1 MSVFTLAI
9 SCLTTFNLPW
19 FLDLTF
25 QVPMQHC
32 SLQHR
37 NLLPSPVT
45 STTGCCFCLGSIS
58 SFFMELFLHWSPEA
72 YWAPTDLESSSFS
85 VLSFCLFILFT
96 GFSRQEYRSGLP
108 FPSPVDNISSELSTM
123 IRPSWVALHGMAHSF
138 TELDKDVVHVIWMK
152 SSSKKNTLIATAW
165 LVFDKVSSYCGLA
178 ELIYEINHHTVL
190 GKNLLH
196 TAFVISLPSCSTD
209 LLFYQKKQ

>member
-1 MSVFTLAI
+1 MFNLAI
-9 SCLTTFNLPW
+9 SYFNLPW

-58 SFFMELFLHWSPEA
+58 SFFLELFLHWSPEE

-85 VLSFCLFILFT
+85 VLCFCLFILFT

-108 FPSPVDNISSELSTM
+108 FPSPVDNIWSELSTM

-152 SSSKKNTLIATAW
+152 SSSKKKYSHSDSLTGVWQSIQ
-165 LVFDKVSSYCGLA
+165 
-178 ELIYEINHHTVL
+178 
-190 GKNLLH
+190 LLW
-196 TAFVISLPSCSTD
+196 PSWVD
-209 LLFYQKKQ
+209 IWN